1 MSNSIQNINDFP
13 SIHEVKKI
21 SQGLALIDAIVMPD
35 WEYRYFSFN
44 SNWDGNRGEMMAS
57 MRDGSGGEYFIN
69 FTDAGV
75 AGKVFFEES
84 LADVSSLLGLVPDCF
99 SGFKNE
105 AAFSL
110 ANATFFFWREGG
122 KAVWG
127 ASPENL
133 KAYPLL
139 GFLVNGVAGYH
150 RWAEDYYERSIDSDV
165 LKDVFTSLAVTADQL
180 AVLNPDVTLEDL
192 EEDLQ
197 EIL

>member
-1 MSNSIQNINDFP
+1 MSNSIQNINDLP
-13 SIHEVKKI
+13 SIDEVKKI
-21 SQGLALIDAIVMPD
+21 SQGLALIDAIIMPD

-69 FTDAGV
+69 FTSAGV

-84 LADVSSLLGLVPDCF
+84 LTDVSSSLGLVPDCF

-122 KAVWG
+122 TGVWV

-180 AVLNPDVTLEDL
+180 AILNPDVALEYL

>member
-1 MSNSIQNINDFP
+1 MSNSIQNINDLP
-13 SIHEVKKI
+13 SIDEVKEI
-21 SQGLALIDAIVMPD
+21 SQGLALIDAIIMPD

-57 MRDGSGGEYFIN
+57 MRDGSGREYFIN
-69 FTDAGV
+69 FADAGV

-84 LADVSSLLGLVPDCF
+84 LADVSSSLGLVPDCF

-110 ANATFFFWREGG
+110 ANATFFFWRECSR
-122 KAVWG
+122 AVWV

>member
-1 MSNSIQNINDFP
+1 MTHSIQNIKDLP
-13 SIHEVKKI
+13 SIDEVKKV
-21 SQGLALIDAIVMPD
+21 SQGLALIDAIIMPE

-69 FTDAGV
+69 FTGAGV
-75 AGKVFFEES
+75 TGKVLFEDS
-84 LADVSSLLGLVPDCF
+84 LTCVSPSLSLVPDSF
-99 SGFKNE
+99 FGFKNE
-105 AAFSL
+105 AAFSV
-110 ANATFFFWREGG
+110 ANATFFFWRE
-122 KAVWG
+122 KNSIAWM

-139 GFLVNGVAGYH
+139 GFLTNGVVGYH
-150 RWAEDYYERSIDSDV
+150 SWAEDYYEKSIDSNV
-165 LKDVFTSLAVTADQL
+165 LKDVFNSLVITADQL

-192 EEDLQ
+192 EEDIQ

>member
-1 MSNSIQNINDFP
+1 MSNSIQNINDLP
-13 SIHEVKKI
+13 SIDEVKKI
-21 SQGLALIDAIVMPD
+21 SQGLALIDAIIMPD

-69 FTDAGV
+69 FTGAGV

-84 LADVSSLLGLVPDCF
+84 LADVSPSLGLVPDCF

-110 ANATFFFWREGG
+110 SNATLFFWREGNT
-122 KAVWG
+122 AVWI
-127 ASPENL
+127 ASPENM

-139 GFLVNGVAGYH
+139 GFLVNDVAGYH
-150 RWAEDYYERSIDSDV
+150 SWAEDYYEKSIDSNV
-165 LKDVFTSLAVTADQL
+165 LKDVFTSLAITADQL
-180 AVLNPDVTLEDL
+180 AVLNPDVTLGDL

>member
-1 MSNSIQNINDFP
+1 MCNAIQNIDDLP
-13 SIHEVKKI
+13 SIDEVKKI
-21 SQGLALIDAIVMPD
+21 SQGLALVDAIIMPE
-35 WEYRYFSFN
+35 WEYRHFSFN

-57 MRDGSGGEYFIN
+57 MRDGFGGEYFIN

-75 AGKVFFEES
+75 AGKVLFEES
-84 LADVSSLLGLVPDCF
+84 LPDVAAPLSLVPDCF
-99 SGFKNE
+99 SGFKTE
-105 AAFSL
+105 AAFSI
-110 ANATFFFWREGG
+110 ANASLFFWRETST
-122 KAVWG
+122 AAWI

-133 KAYPLL
+133 KGYPLL

-150 RWAEDYYERSIDSDV
+150 GWAEDYYEKSIDSNV
-165 LKDVFTSLAVTADQL
+165 LQAVFTLLAITADQL